1 MLRSRI
7 VDDVLRKLMLP
18 FTDIM
23 CSRTV
28 NLIQHDTFAVWYY
41 CPYDSNVAVER
52 EQRACSRTLTC
63 AFMFDLFQI
72 AAANS
77 SEYIRLLY
85 ALNGTSKYSVVLL
98 HSFFVV
104 SVITNCLLL
113 FHAGSTSRLF
123 RKVKENE
130 IEDEIAEVL
139 RLAPHRP
146 GGSHYAVCYCLYTCT
161 DMQGF

>member
-1 MLRSRI
+1 MKASRR
-7 VDDVLRKLMLP
+7 L
-18 FTDIM
+18 
-23 CSRTV
+23 
-28 NLIQHDTFAVWYY
+28 

-85 ALNGTSKYSVVLL
+85 ALNGTSKYSVVLF